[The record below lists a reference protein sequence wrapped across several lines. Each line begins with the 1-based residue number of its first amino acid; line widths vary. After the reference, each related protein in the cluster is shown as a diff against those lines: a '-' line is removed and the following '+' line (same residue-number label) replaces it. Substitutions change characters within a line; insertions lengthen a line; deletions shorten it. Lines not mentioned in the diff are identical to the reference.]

1 MWLKTIGA
9 TFVAMG
15 IAIAGSAYAAGPQ
28 QSQQGSGAFCLQKQG
43 GVMDC
48 KYASATAC
56 NKDKMGSD
64 TCIQNPRQTTGSSA
78 QSPAAKSTPQPKSK

>member
-1 MWLKTIGA
+1 MRFKTIGA

-48 KYASATAC
+48 KYASAAEC
-56 NKDKMGSD
+56 NKNKMGSD
-64 TCIQNPRQTTGSSA
+64 TCIQNPRQTTGSA
-78 QSPAAKSTPQPKSK
+78 TQSPAAKSTSPSKSK